1 MQEKLLTN
9 MKLKQICFA
18 QTLSVILL
26 AGMSSCSKDPGL
38 NEPDPK
44 PSTTTLWIDGEADT
58 NQTWMTSVSMQLDLS
73 VKGEGMLTTQTI
85 GDNVPVVLGKKQVH
99 DNDVMLI
106 DVPQGIGSFGLVFDN
121 GSVSK
126 QYQCIRLSGDL
137 HQLEKVSFDG
147 TSTQALSRQMAPA
160 ARAATNTGL
169 YGKSIM
175 SDVGYLNFGSWAWN
189 DIAIALVEDSDA
201 SKKHTA
207 LIDYE
212 IMARGSIAAGGEYTS
227 DEDVYIS
234 FIYGYTGTTSSS
246 ILGYYTHSAG
256 SYSDIEYH
264 DISEAIYYDYLN
276 RNAKVQYQLDGNTGT
291 WYDANFDYKDG
302 NGLPNI
308 TSSQAID
315 ARRHNDDAYNTLLVS
330 KAYGNRITAVR
341 GLTFKIN
348 VPKGKVFGFYLKTN
362 ASLSSDQR
370 TRLANLGVPSDKMPT
385 NQLNFSYAPMNA
397 SGKHRSAFA
406 IYDNFTFMGLDDAPN
421 SNADLDCNDV
431 TFVLSNAKG
440 GQYRPQFTDGTLES
454 DKNQETIKDNP
465 IYTTPDETGPEY
477 LQSWILAFEN
487 AGTDVD
493 FDFNDV
499 VLQVVPN
506 TTEHTVAVYL
516 LATGAERNTYIY
528 YGNQLLG
535 EAHQLFGV
543 DSANMV
549 NTKLNGLRRNKVR
562 LSPALSPDQPLSWP
576 EGYTMD
582 ANRYLF
588 SIKVTD
594 KKGDTTTINSNIML
608 GKEHDIPQVL
618 CVSGKWNWPLE
629 HQNVEQ
635 AYPLLGSWGRN
646 VYKPEYWNWYSHPTS
661 NLVFDYWK

>member
-1 MQEKLLTN
+1 
-9 MKLKQICFA
+9 MKQKMYFKQICFA
-18 QTLSVILL
+18 QALSVILL

-38 NEPDPK
+38 DNPDPN

-73 VKGEGMLTTQTI
+73 VKGEGMLTAQTI

-137 HQLEKVSFDG
+137 NQLEKVSFDG
-147 TSTQALSRQMAPA
+147 TSTQAFSRQMAPA
-160 ARAATNTGL
+160 ARAATNNGL
-169 YGKSIM
+169 YGNSIL
-175 SDVGYLNFGSWAWN
+175 SDEGYLNFGSWVWS
-189 DIAIALVEDSDA
+189 DIAIALVESQNA
-201 SKKHTA
+201 SINQTA

-227 DEDVYIS
+227 DEDVYVS
-234 FIYGYTGTTSSS
+234 FIYGYTGTTISR
-246 ILGYYTHSAG
+246 ILGYYTHSEN

-276 RNAKVQYQLDGNTGT
+276 GKAKVQYQLNGNTET

-302 NGLPNI
+302 INSP
-308 TSSQAID
+308 AAD
-315 ARRHNDDAYNTLLVS
+315 DRRRGDDAYSTLLVS
-330 KAYGNRITAVR
+330 QAYGDQISAVR
-341 GLTFKIN
+341 GLTFKIS
-348 VPKGKVFGFYLKTN
+348 VPKGKKFGFYLKTN
-362 ASLSSDQR
+362 GGLSADQR
-370 TRLANLGVPSDKMPT
+370 SRLINDVGVPEDRLPT
-385 NQLNFSYAPMNA
+385 QQLNFSYAPMNNG
-397 SGKHRSAFA
+397 GKHRSAFA
-406 IYDNFTFMGLDDAPN
+406 IYDNFTFMGFDDSSDN
-421 SNADLDCNDV
+421 GGDLDCNDV

-440 GQYRPQFTDGTLES
+440 GQYRPQFTEETLES
-454 DKNQETIKDNP
+454 EKNQGTIEKNP
-465 IYTTPDETGPEY
+465 IYTTPGETGTEN

-516 LATGAERNTYIY
+516 LATGAERNTEIY
-528 YGNQLLG
+528 YDNVLLG
-535 EAHQLFGV
+535 EAHELFDV
-543 DSANMV
+543 DTGQMV
-549 NTKLNGLRRNKVR
+549 NTKLNGLRRNKVL
-562 LSPALSPDQPLSWP
+562 LSPNQPLSWP

-582 ANRYLF
+582 AQRHLF

-594 KKGDTTTINSNIML
+594 ENGELITINSNVML
-608 GKEHDIPQVL
+608 GDGQDIPQVL
-618 CVSGKWNWPLE
+618 CVAGEWNWPLE
-629 HQNVEQ
+629 LQNVAN
-635 AYPLLGSWGRN
+635 AYPLLGSWGKN
-646 VYKPEYWNWYSHPTS
+646 VYKPEYWNWYSQPVS

>member
-38 NEPDPK
+38 DIPDPN

-73 VKGEGMLTTQTI
+73 VKGEGMLTAQTI

-147 TSTQALSRQMAPA
+147 TSTQAFSRQMAPA
-160 ARAATNTGL
+160 AIAATNNGL
-169 YGKSIM
+169 YGNSIL
-175 SDVGYLNFGSWAWN
+175 SDEGYLNLGSWAWS
-189 DIAIALVEDSDA
+189 DIAIALVESQNA
-201 SKKHTA
+201 SNYHTA

-212 IMARGSIAAGGEYTS
+212 IMARGNIAAGGEYTS
-227 DEDVYIS
+227 DEDVYVS
-234 FIYGYTGTTSSS
+234 FIYGYTGTTATRV
-246 ILGYYTHSAG
+246 LGYYTHSAG

-276 RNAKVQYQLDGNTGT
+276 GKAKVQYQLDGNTET
-291 WYDANFDYKDG
+291 WYDANFDYQDG
-302 NGLPNI
+302 I
-308 TSSQAID
+308 TSQAAD
-315 ARRHNDDAYNTLLVS
+315 NRRRNDDAYNTLLV
-330 KAYGNRITAVR
+330 KQAYGDRISAVR
-341 GLTFKIN
+341 GLTFKIT
-348 VPKGKVFGFYLKTN
+348 VPKGKKFGFYLKTN
-362 ASLSSDQR
+362 GGLSSDQR
-370 TRLANLGVPSDKMPT
+370 ARLINLGVPEDRLPQ
-385 NQLNFSYAPMNA
+385 NQLNFSYAPMNYG
-397 SGKHRSAFA
+397 GKHRSAFA
-406 IYDNFTFMGLDDAPN
+406 IYDNFTFMGLDDSADN
-421 SNADLDCNDV
+421 GGDLDCNDV

-440 GQYRPQFTDGTLES
+440 EKYRPKFTDETLSSE
-454 DKNQETIKDNP
+454 KNQETIEKHP
-465 IYTTPDETGPEY
+465 IYTTPDETGTEN

-506 TTEHTVAVYL
+506 TTTHKVAVYL
-516 LATGAERNTYIY
+516 LATGAERNTNIY
-528 YGNQLLG
+528 YGTIDSHVSLG
-535 EAHQLFGV
+535 EAHQLFDV
-543 DSANMV
+543 SAGQMV
-549 NTKLNGLRRNKVR
+549 NTKLNGLHRNKVL
-562 LSPALSPDQPLSWP
+562 LSDNLSWP
-576 EGYTMD
+576 EGYTMAD
-582 ANRYLF
+582 QRHLF
-588 SIKVTD
+588 YIQVTD
-594 KKGDTTTINSNIML
+594 ENDELITINSNIML
-608 GKEHDIPQVL
+608 GYEKDIPQVL
-618 CVSGKWNWPLE
+618 CVAGEWNWPLE
-629 HQNVEQ
+629 HQNVAN
-635 AYPLLGSWGRN
+635 AYPLLGSWGKN
-646 VYKPEYWNWYSHPTS
+646 VYKQEYWNWYSQPAR
-661 NLVFDYWK
+661 NLVFHFWE

>member
-38 NEPDPK
+38 DIPDPN
-44 PSTTTLWIDGEADT
+44 PSTTTLWIDGEADP

-73 VKGEGMLTTQTI
+73 VKGEGMLTAQTI

-147 TSTQALSRQMAPA
+147 TSTQALSKQMAPA

-169 YGKSIM
+169 YGSSIM
-175 SDVGYLNFGSWAWN
+175 ADEGYLNFGSWAWS
-189 DIAIALVEDSDA
+189 DIAIALVESDDA

-212 IMARGSIAAGGEYTS
+212 IMARGSIAAGSEYTGG
-227 DEDVYIS
+227 EEVYIS
-234 FIYGYTGTTSSS
+234 FMYGYTGTTASR
-246 ILGYYTHSAG
+246 ILGYYTHSEND
-256 SYSDIEYH
+256 YSDIEYH
-264 DISEAIYYDYLN
+264 EISEAISYDYLN
-276 RNAKVQYQLDGNTGT
+276 GNAKVQYQLDGNTET

-302 NGLPNI
+302 DRLPNI
-308 TSSQAID
+308 TSSQAAD
-315 ARRHNDDAYNTLLVS
+315 PLRRGDDAYNTLLV
-330 KAYGNRITAVR
+330 KQAYGDRVSAVR
-341 GLTFKIN
+341 GLTFKIT

-406 IYDNFTFMGLDDAPN
+406 IYDNFTFMGLDDSAD
-421 SNADLDCNDV
+421 SGGDLDCNDV

-440 GQYRPQFTDGTLES
+440 EKYRPKFTDGTLNS
-454 DKNQETIKDNP
+454 DKNQGTIKDHP
-465 IYTTPDETGPEY
+465 IYTTPDETGTEN

-506 TTEHTVAVYL
+506 TTTHKVAVYL

-528 YGNQLLG
+528 YGTDSPVSLG
-535 EAHQLFGV
+535 EAHQRFGV
-543 DSANMV
+543 DAGQMV
-549 NTKLNGLRRNKVR
+549 NTKLNGLRRNKVL
-562 LSPALSPDQPLSWP
+562 LSDQLSWP
-576 EGYTMD
+576 DGYTM
-582 ANRYLF
+582 ANQRDLF
-588 SIKVTD
+588 YIQVTD
-594 KKGDTTTINSNIML
+594 EKGHPITINSSIML
-608 GKEHDIPQVL
+608 GEEQNIPQVL
-618 CVSGKWNWPLE
+618 CVAGEWNWPLE
-629 HQNVEQ
+629 HQKVEQ

-646 VYKPEYWNWYSHPTS
+646 VYEEAYWNWYTQLVS
-661 NLVFDYWK
+661 NLVFHFWE

>member
-38 NEPDPK
+38 DIPDPN
-44 PSTTTLWIDGEADT
+44 PSTTTLWIDGEADP

-73 VKGEGMLTTQTI
+73 VKGEGMLTAQTI

-160 ARAATNTGL
+160 ARAATNNGL
-169 YGKSIM
+169 YGNSIM
-175 SDVGYLNFGSWAWN
+175 SDEGYLNFGSWAWN

-212 IMARGSIAAGGEYTS
+212 IMARGSIAAGSEYAGGE
-227 DEDVYIS
+227 EVYIS
-234 FIYGYTGTTSSS
+234 FIYGYTGTTASRV
-246 ILGYYTHSAG
+246 LGYYTHSAT

-276 RNAKVQYQLDGNTGT
+276 RKAKVQYQLDGNTGT
-291 WYDANFDYKDG
+291 WYDANFDYQDG
-302 NGLPNI
+302 YGLPNI
-308 TSSQAID
+308 TSQATD
-315 ARRHNDDAYNTLLVS
+315 NRRRGDDAYNTLLVS
-330 KAYGNRITAVR
+330 QAYGNRITAVR

-348 VPKGKVFGFYLKTN
+348 VPNEKKFGFYLKTN
-362 ASLSSDQR
+362 GALSPDQR
-370 TRLANLGVPSDKMPT
+370 SKLLTLGVPEDRLPT
-385 NQLNFSYAPMNA
+385 QQLNFSYARMNN
-397 SGKHRSAFA
+397 GEKHRSAFA
-406 IYDNFTFMGLDDAPN
+406 IYDNFTFMGLDDSADN
-421 SNADLDCNDV
+421 GGDLDCNDV

-440 GQYRPQFTDGTLES
+440 GQYRPQFTEETLES
-454 DKNQETIKDNP
+454 EKNQGTIEKNP
-465 IYTTPDETGPEY
+465 IYTTPGETGTEN

-528 YGNQLLG
+528 YDNVLLG
-535 EAHQLFGV
+535 EAHQLFDV
-543 DSANMV
+543 SAGQMV
-549 NTKLNGLRRNKVR
+549 NTKLNGLRRDRVL
-562 LSPALSPDQPLSWP
+562 LSDDLSWP
-576 EGYTMD
+576 DGYTMD
-582 ANRYLF
+582 ANRHLF
-588 SIKVTD
+588 SIKVTGED
-594 KKGDTTTINSNIML
+594 GNPITINSNVML
-608 GKEHDIPQVL
+608 GDEHDIPQVL
-618 CVSGKWNWPLE
+618 CVAGEWNWPLE

-646 VYKPEYWNWYSHPTS
+646 VYKPEYWNWYSQPDS
-661 NLVFDYWK
+661 KYVFDYWK

>member
-18 QTLSVILL
+18 QALSVILL

-38 NEPDPK
+38 DIPDPN
-44 PSTTTLWIDGEADT
+44 PSTTTLWIDGEADP

-73 VKGEGMLTTQTI
+73 VKGEGMLTAQTI

-160 ARAATNTGL
+160 ARAANHTGL
-169 YGKSIM
+169 YGSSILP
-175 SDVGYLNFGSWAWN
+175 DEGYLNLGSWAWS
-189 DIAIALVEDSDA
+189 DIAIALVESQNA
-201 SKKHTA
+201 SIKHTA

-212 IMARGSIAAGGEYTS
+212 IMARGSIAAGGEYTGG
-227 DEDVYIS
+227 EEVYIS
-234 FIYGYTGTTSSS
+234 FIYGYTGTTASRV
-246 ILGYYTHSAG
+246 LGYYTHSEN

-276 RNAKVQYQLDGNTGT
+276 GKAKVQYQLVGNTET
-291 WYDANFDYKDG
+291 WHDANFDYKDG
-302 NGLPNI
+302 DGLPNI
-308 TSSQAID
+308 TSSQAAD
-315 ARRHNDDAYNTLLVS
+315 ARRHGDDAYNTLLVS
-330 KAYGNRITAVR
+330 KAYGDQISAVR
-341 GLTFKIN
+341 GLTFKIT
-348 VPKGKVFGFYLKTN
+348 VPNGKKFGFYLKTN
-362 ASLSSDQR
+362 GSLSTDQR
-370 TRLANLGVPSDKMPT
+370 DKLLNLGVPSDRLPA
-385 NQLNFSYAPMNA
+385 NQLNFSYAPMNNG
-397 SGKHRSAFA
+397 GKHRSAFA
-406 IYDNFTFMGLDDAPN
+406 IYDNFTFMGLDDSADN
-421 SNADLDCNDV
+421 GGDLDCNDV

-440 GQYRPQFTDGTLES
+440 GQYRPQFTEETLES
-454 DKNQETIKDNP
+454 EKNQGTIEKNP
-465 IYTTPDETGPEY
+465 IYTTPGETGTEN

-516 LATGAERNTYIY
+516 LATGAERNTEIY
-528 YGNQLLG
+528 YDNVLLG
-535 EAHQLFGV
+535 EAHQLFDV
-543 DSANMV
+543 SAGQMV
-549 NTKLNGLRRNKVR
+549 NTKLNGLRRDRVL
-562 LSPALSPDQPLSWP
+562 LSDDLSWP
-576 EGYTMD
+576 DGYTMD
-582 ANRYLF
+582 ANRHLF
-588 SIKVTD
+588 SIKVTGED
-594 KKGDTTTINSNIML
+594 GNPITINSNKML
-608 GKEHDIPQVL
+608 GDEHDIPQVL
-618 CVSGKWNWPLE
+618 CVAGEWNWPLE

-646 VYKPEYWNWYSHPTS
+646 VYKPEYWNWYSQPDS
-661 NLVFDYWK
+661 KYVFDYWK

>member
-1 MQEKLLTN
+1 

-38 NEPDPK
+38 DIPDPN

-73 VKGEGMLTTQTI
+73 VKGEGMLTAQTI

-147 TSTQALSRQMAPA
+147 TSTQALSSQMAPA
-160 ARAATNTGL
+160 TRAATNSGL
-169 YGKSIM
+169 YGSSIL
-175 SDVGYLNFGSWAWN
+175 SDEGYLNFGSWAWN
-189 DIAIALVEDSDA
+189 DIAIALVEDQDA

-212 IMARGSIAAGGEYTS
+212 IMARGSIAAGSEYTGG
-227 DEDVYIS
+227 EEVYIS
-234 FIYGYTGTTSSS
+234 FMYGYTGTTASR
-246 ILGYYTHSAG
+246 ILGYYTHSEND
-256 SYSDIEYH
+256 YSDIEYH
-264 DISEAIYYDYLN
+264 EISEAISYDYLN
-276 RNAKVQYQLDGNTGT
+276 GNAKVQYQLDGNTET

-302 NGLPNI
+302 DRLPNI
-308 TSSQAID
+308 TSSQAAD
-315 ARRHNDDAYNTLLVS
+315 PLRRGDDAYNTLLV
-330 KAYGNRITAVR
+330 KQAYGDRVSAVR
-341 GLTFKIN
+341 GLTFEIT

-406 IYDNFTFMGLDDAPN
+406 IYDNFTFMGLDDSAD
-421 SNADLDCNDV
+421 SGGDLDCNDV

-440 GQYRPQFTDGTLES
+440 EKYRPKFTDGTLNS
-454 DKNQETIKDNP
+454 DKNQGTIKDHP
-465 IYTTPDETGPEY
+465 IYTTPDETGTEN

-506 TTEHTVAVYL
+506 TTPHKVAVYL

-528 YGNQLLG
+528 YGTQLLG
-535 EAHQLFGV
+535 EAHQLFDV
-543 DSANMV
+543 DAGQMV
-549 NTKLNGLRRNKVR
+549 NTRLNGLHRNKVL
-562 LSPALSPDQPLSWP
+562 LSDELSWP
-576 EGYTMD
+576 ENYTMAD
-582 ANRYLF
+582 NRHLF
-588 SIKVTD
+588 SIMVTD
-594 KKGDTTTINSNIML
+594 EDGNPITINSSVML
-608 GKEHDIPQVL
+608 GDEQDIPQVL
-618 CVSGKWNWPLE
+618 CVAGEWNWPLE
-629 HQNVEQ
+629 HQNIEQ

-646 VYKPEYWNWYSHPTS
+646 VYEEEYWNWYSQPVS
-661 NLVFDYWK
+661 NLVFHFWE

>member
-38 NEPDPK
+38 DIPDPN

-73 VKGEGMLTTQTI
+73 VKGEGMLTAQTI

-147 TSTQALSRQMAPA
+147 TSTQAFSRQMAPA
-160 ARAATNTGL
+160 ARAAANTGL
-169 YGKSIM
+169 NGSSIM
-175 SDVGYLNFGSWAWN
+175 ADEGYLRFGSWAWS
-189 DIAIALVEDSDA
+189 DIAIALVESQNA
-201 SKKHTA
+201 SNYHTA

-212 IMARGSIAAGGEYTS
+212 IMARGNITAGGEYTS

-234 FIYGYTGTTSSS
+234 FIYGYTGTTASRV
-246 ILGYYTHSAG
+246 LGYYTHSAN

-276 RNAKVQYQLDGNTGT
+276 GKAKVQYQLDDETGT

-302 NGLPNI
+302 ENLPNI
-308 TSSQAID
+308 TSSQATD
-315 ARRHNDDAYNTLLVS
+315 TRRRGDDAYNTLLV
-330 KAYGNRITAVR
+330 KQAYGNRISAVR
-341 GLTFKIN
+341 GLTFKIT
-348 VPKGKVFGFYLKTN
+348 VPKGKKFGFYLKTN
-362 ASLSSDQR
+362 GGLSSDQR
-370 TRLANLGVPSDKMPT
+370 ARLINLGVPEGRLPK
-385 NQLNFSYAPMNA
+385 NQLNFSYAPMNYG
-397 SGKHRSAFA
+397 GKHRSAFA
-406 IYDNFTFMGLDDAPN
+406 IYDNFTFMGLDDSAD
-421 SNADLDCNDV
+421 SGGDLDCNDV
-431 TFVLSNAKG
+431 TFVLSNANGKK
-440 GQYRPQFTDGTLES
+440 YRPKFTDETLES

-465 IYTTPDETGPEY
+465 IYTTPDETDTEN

-543 DSANMV
+543 AAGQMV
-549 NTKLNGLRRNKVR
+549 NTKLNGLRRIIVR
-562 LSPALSPDQPLSWP
+562 LSPDQPLPWP
-576 EGYTMD
+576 DGYTMD
-582 ANRYLF
+582 ANRHLF

-594 KKGDTTTINSNIML
+594 ENGGTTTINSNIML
-608 GKEHDIPQVL
+608 GEDRDIPQVL
-618 CVSGKWNWPLE
+618 CVAGEWNWPLE
-629 HQNVEQ
+629 HQNVAQ
-635 AYPLLGSWGRN
+635 AYTLLGSWGRN
-646 VYKPEYWNWYSHPTS
+646 VYKPEYWNWYSQPDS
-661 NLVFDYWK
+661 KYVFDYWK

>member
-18 QTLSVILL
+18 QALSVILL

-38 NEPDPK
+38 DIPDPN
-44 PSTTTLWIDGEADT
+44 PSTTTLWIDGEADP

-73 VKGEGMLTTQTI
+73 VKGEGMLTAQTI

-99 DNDVMLI
+99 DTDVMLI
-106 DVPQGIGSFGLVFDN
+106 DVPHGIGSFGLVFDN

-160 ARAATNTGL
+160 ARAEINPALCGN
-169 YGKSIM
+169 SIM
-175 SDVGYLNFGSWAWN
+175 AYEGYLNFGSWAWS
-189 DIAIALVEDSDA
+189 DIAIALVEEQDA

-212 IMARGSIAAGGEYTS
+212 IMARGSIAAGSEYAGGE
-227 DEDVYIS
+227 EVYIS
-234 FIYGYTGTTSSS
+234 FIYGYTGTTASRV
-246 ILGYYTHSAG
+246 LGYYTHSAT
-256 SYSDIEYH
+256 SYSDIVYH
-264 DISEAIYYDYLN
+264 DISEAISWDYLN
-276 RNAKVQYQLDGNTGT
+276 GNAKVQYQLDDNTET

-302 NGLPNI
+302 DRLPNI
-308 TSSQAID
+308 SYSQAAD
-315 ARRHNDDAYNTLLVS
+315 PHRRGDDAYNTLLV
-330 KAYGNRITAVR
+330 KQAYGDRITAVR
-341 GLTFKIN
+341 GLTFKIT
-348 VPKGKVFGFYLKTN
+348 VPTGQKFGFYLKTN
-362 ASLSSDQR
+362 ASLSPDQR
-370 TRLANLGVPSDKMPT
+370 SKLIALGVPEDRLPT
-385 NQLNFSYAPMNA
+385 NQLNFSYARMNA
-397 SGKHRSAFA
+397 GEKHRSAFA
-406 IYDNFTFMGLDDAPN
+406 IYDNFTFMGLDDSAD
-421 SNADLDCNDV
+421 SGGDLDCNDV
-431 TFVLSNAKG
+431 TFVLSNRNGKK
-440 GQYRPQFTDGTLES
+440 YRPQFTEETLNSGLNQGTIS
-454 DKNQETIKDNP
+454 KDKDS
-465 IYTTPDETGPEY
+465 IYTKPGETDTEN

-506 TTEHTVAVYL
+506 TADDTVAVYL

-528 YGNQLLG
+528 YGDQLLG

-562 LSPALSPDQPLSWP
+562 LSPDQPLSWP
-576 EGYTMD
+576 KGYTM
-582 ANRYLF
+582 ANQRHLF
-588 SIKVTD
+588 SIKIPEEN
-594 KKGDTTTINSNIML
+594 GDTITINSSKML

-618 CVSGKWNWPLE
+618 CVAGKWNWPLE
-629 HQNVEQ
+629 QQKVEK
-635 AYPLLGSWGRN
+635 AYPLLGPWGRN
-646 VYKPEYWNWYSHPTS
+646 VNNPDVWNWYSQPKS
-661 NLVFDYWK
+661 EYVFDYWK

>member
-1 MQEKLLTN
+1 
-9 MKLKQICFA
+9 MKQKMYFKQICFA

-38 NEPDPK
+38 DIPDPN

-73 VKGEGMLTTQTI
+73 VKGEGMLTAQTI

-147 TSTQALSRQMAPA
+147 TSTQAFSRQMAPA
-160 ARAATNTGL
+160 ARAEINPAL
-169 YGKSIM
+169 YGSSIV
-175 SDVGYLNFGSWAWN
+175 SDVGYLNFGSWAWS
-189 DIAIALVEDSDA
+189 DIAIALKESQDA

-212 IMARGSIAAGGEYTS
+212 IMARGSITAGGEYTNV
-227 DEDVYIS
+227 EDVYVS

-264 DISEAIYYDYLN
+264 DISEAITKDYLN
-276 RNAKVQYQLDGNTGT
+276 GKAKVQYQLDGNTT

-302 NGLPNI
+302 EGLPNI
-308 TSSQAID
+308 TSSQAAVA
-315 ARRHNDDAYNTLLVS
+315 ARRGDDAYNTLLVS
-330 KAYGNRITAVR
+330 QAYGDRITAVR

-348 VPKGKVFGFYLKTN
+348 VPKGKKFGFYLKTN
-362 ASLSSDQR
+362 GGLSSDQR
-370 TRLANLGVPSDKMPT
+370 NRLTKLGVPEGRLPQ
-385 NQLNFSYAPMNA
+385 NQLNFSYAPMNYG
-397 SGKHRSAFA
+397 GKHRSAFA
-406 IYDNFTFMGLDDAPN
+406 IYDNFTFMGLDDSAD
-421 SNADLDCNDV
+421 SGGDLDCNDV
-431 TFVLSNAKG
+431 TFVLSNANG
-440 GQYRPQFTDGTLES
+440 GKYRPQFTKETLES
-454 DKNQETIKDNP
+454 EKNQGTISKDSIYKKPETP
-465 IYTTPDETGPEY
+465 ESETVTEN

-543 DSANMV
+543 DSLNMV
-549 NTKLNGLRRNKVR
+549 NTKLNGLRRNRVL
-562 LSPALSPDQPLSWP
+562 LSDSLSWP
-576 EGYTMD
+576 ANYTMD
-582 ANRYLF
+582 ANRHLF
-588 SIKVTD
+588 SIQVTGED
-594 KKGDTTTINSNIML
+594 GNPITINSNVML
-608 GKEHDIPQVL
+608 GDAQDIPQVL

-629 HQNVEQ
+629 HQNVAQ

-646 VYKPEYWNWYSHPTS
+646 VNNPKFWNWYSQPKREY
-661 NLVFDYWK
+661 VFDYWK

>member
-9 MKLKQICFA
+9 MKLKQMCFA

-73 VKGEGMLTTQTI
+73 VKGEGMLTAQTI

-147 TSTQALSRQMAPA
+147 TSTQAFSRQMAPA
-160 ARAATNTGL
+160 ARAATNNGL
-169 YGKSIM
+169 YGNSIL
-175 SDVGYLNFGSWAWN
+175 SDEGYLNLGSWAWS
-189 DIAIALVEDSDA
+189 DIAFALVESQNA
-201 SKKHTA
+201 SIKQTA

-212 IMARGSIAAGGEYTS
+212 IMARGSIAAGSEYNGGE
-227 DEDVYIS
+227 EVYIS
-234 FIYGYTGTTSSS
+234 FIYGYTGTTASRV
-246 ILGYYTHSAG
+246 LGYYTHSAG

-276 RNAKVQYQLDGNTGT
+276 EKAKVQYQLNGNTET

-302 NGLPNI
+302 DGLPNI
-308 TSSQAID
+308 TYSQAAD
-315 ARRHNDDAYNTLLVS
+315 TRRRGDDAYNTLLVS
-330 KAYGNRITAVR
+330 QAYGDRITAVR
-341 GLTFKIN
+341 GLTFKIT
-348 VPKGKVFGFYLKTN
+348 VPNGKKFGFYLKTN

-370 TRLANLGVPSDKMPT
+370 SRLINAGVPSDRLPA
-385 NQLNFSYAPMNA
+385 NQLNFSYAPMNNG
-397 SGKHRSAFA
+397 GKHRSAFA
-406 IYDNFTFMGLDDAPN
+406 IYDNFTFMGLDDSADN
-421 SNADLDCNDV
+421 SGDLDCNDV

-440 GQYRPQFTDGTLES
+440 GQYRPQFTEETLES
-454 DKNQETIKDNP
+454 EKNQGTIEKNP
-465 IYTTPDETGPEY
+465 IYTTPGETGTEN

-506 TTEHTVAVYL
+506 TADHTVAVYL
-516 LATGAERNTYIY
+516 LATGAERNTEIY
-528 YGNQLLG
+528 YDNVLLG

-543 DSANMV
+543 DPGNMV
-549 NTKLNGLRRNKVR
+549 NTKLNGLRRNKVL
-562 LSPALSPDQPLSWP
+562 LSNSLSWP
-576 EGYTMD
+576 AGYTMD
-582 ANRYLF
+582 ANRHLF
-588 SIKVTD
+588 SIQVTGED
-594 KKGDTTTINSNIML
+594 GNPITINSNVML
-608 GKEHDIPQVL
+608 GDDHDIPQVL
-618 CVSGKWNWPLE
+618 CVAGEWNWPLE

-646 VYKPEYWNWYSHPTS
+646 VYKPEYWNWYSQPAP
-661 NLVFDYWK
+661 NLVFDYW

>member
-38 NEPDPK
+38 DIPDPN

-73 VKGEGMLTTQTI
+73 VKGEGMLTAQTI

-147 TSTQALSRQMAPA
+147 TSTQAFSRQMAPA
-160 ARAATNTGL
+160 ARAEINPNL
-169 YGKSIM
+169 YGNSILPD
-175 SDVGYLNFGSWAWN
+175 SGYLNFGSWAWN
-189 DIAIALVEDSDA
+189 DIAIALVESQDA

-212 IMARGSIAAGGEYTS
+212 IMARGSIAAGSEYAGGEEFY
-227 DEDVYIS
+227 VS
-234 FIYGYTGTTSSS
+234 FIYGYTGTTSLS
-246 ILGYYTHSAG
+246 ILGYYTHSANDF
-256 SYSDIEYH
+256 SDIDYH
-264 DISEAIYYDYLN
+264 DISEAITKDYLN
-276 RNAKVQYQLDGNTGT
+276 GKAKVQYQRDGNTT

-302 NGLPNI
+302 EGLPNI
-308 TSSQAID
+308 TSSQAAVA
-315 ARRHNDDAYNTLLVS
+315 ARRGDDAYNTLLV
-330 KAYGNRITAVR
+330 KQAYGDRVSAVR
-341 GLTFKIN
+341 GLTFKIT

-406 IYDNFTFMGLDDAPN
+406 IYDNFTFMGLDDSAD
-421 SNADLDCNDV
+421 SGGDLDCNDV

-440 GQYRPQFTDGTLES
+440 EKYRPKFTDGTLNS
-454 DKNQETIKDNP
+454 DKNQGTIKDHP
-465 IYTTPDETGPEY
+465 IYTTPDETGTEN

-506 TTEHTVAVYL
+506 TTTHKVAVYL

-528 YGNQLLG
+528 YGTDSPVSLG
-535 EAHQLFGV
+535 EAHQRFGV
-543 DSANMV
+543 DAGQMV
-549 NTKLNGLRRNKVR
+549 NTKLDGLRRNKVL
-562 LSPALSPDQPLSWP
+562 LSDQLSWP
-576 EGYTMD
+576 DGYTM
-582 ANRYLF
+582 ANQRDLF
-588 SIKVTD
+588 YIQVTD
-594 KKGDTTTINSNIML
+594 EKGHPITINSSIML
-608 GKEHDIPQVL
+608 GEEQNIPQVL
-618 CVSGKWNWPLE
+618 CVAGEWNWPLE
-629 HQNVEQ
+629 HQKVEN

-646 VYKPEYWNWYSHPTS
+646 VYEPKYWNWYTQPKS

>member
-73 VKGEGMLTTQTI
+73 VKGEGMLTAQTI

-234 FIYGYTGTTSSS
+234 FIYGYTGTTATR

-341 GLTFKIN
+341 GLTFKIS

-406 IYDNFTFMGLDDAPN
+406 IYDNFTFMGLDDSADN
-421 SNADLDCNDV
+421 GGDLDCNDV

-440 GQYRPQFTDGTLES
+440 GQYRPQFTEETLNSGLNQGTIN
-454 DKNQETIKDNP
+454 KHP
-465 IYTTPDETGPEY
+465 IYTTPETPESETGTEN

-506 TTEHTVAVYL
+506 TADDTVAVYL

-528 YGNQLLG
+528 YDNVLLG

-562 LSPALSPDQPLSWP
+562 LSPDQPLSWP
-576 EGYTMD
+576 TSYTM
-582 ANRYLF
+582 ATHRHLF
-588 SIKVTD
+588 SIKIPEEN
-594 KKGDTTTINSNIML
+594 GDTTTINSNFML
-608 GKEHDIPQVL
+608 GENRDIPQVL

>member
-38 NEPDPK
+38 DIPDPN

-73 VKGEGMLTTQTI
+73 VKGEGMLTAQTI

-160 ARAATNTGL
+160 ARAANHTGL
-169 YGKSIM
+169 YGSSILP
-175 SDVGYLNFGSWAWN
+175 DEGYLNLGSWAWS
-189 DIAIALVEDSDA
+189 DIAIALVESQNA
-201 SKKHTA
+201 SIKHTA

-212 IMARGSIAAGGEYTS
+212 IMARGSIAAGGEYTGG
-227 DEDVYIS
+227 EEVYIS
-234 FIYGYTGTTSSS
+234 FIYGYTGTTDTR
-246 ILGYYTHSAG
+246 ILGYYTHTG
-256 SYSDIEYH
+256 DNYSDIEYH
-264 DISEAIYYDYLN
+264 DISEAISLDYLN
-276 RNAKVQYQLDGNTGT
+276 GKAKVQYQLDGNTET
-291 WYDANFDYKDG
+291 WYDANFDYQDG
-302 NGLPNI
+302 I
-308 TSSQAID
+308 TSQATD
-315 ARRHNDDAYNTLLVS
+315 TRRRNDDAYNTLLVS
-330 KAYGNRITAVR
+330 QAYGNRISAVR
-341 GLTFKIN
+341 GLTFKIT
-348 VPKGKVFGFYLKTN
+348 VPKGKKFGFYLKTN

-370 TRLANLGVPSDKMPT
+370 SRLTNLGVPSDRLPT
-385 NQLNFSYAPMNA
+385 NQLNFSYAPMNNG
-397 SGKHRSAFA
+397 GKHRSAFA
-406 IYDNFTFMGLDDAPN
+406 IYDNFTFMGLDDSADN
-421 SNADLDCNDV
+421 GGDLDCNDV

-440 GQYRPQFTDGTLES
+440 GQYRPQFTEETLES
-454 DKNQETIKDNP
+454 EKNQGTIEKNP
-465 IYTTPDETGPEY
+465 IYTTPGETGTEN

-516 LATGAERNTYIY
+516 LATGAERNTEIY
-528 YGNQLLG
+528 YDNVLLG
-535 EAHQLFGV
+535 EAHQLFDV
-543 DSANMV
+543 SAGQMV

-576 EGYTMD
+576 DGYTMD
-582 ANRYLF
+582 ANRHLF

-594 KKGDTTTINSNIML
+594 ENGNPIIINSNIKL
-608 GKEHDIPQVL
+608 GDEHDIPQVL
-618 CVSGKWNWPLE
+618 CVAGEWNWPLE

-646 VYKPEYWNWYSHPTS
+646 VYKPEYWNWYSQPKS
-661 NLVFDYWK
+661 EYVFDYWK

>member
-73 VKGEGMLTTQTI
+73 VKGEGMLTAQTI

-147 TSTQALSRQMAPA
+147 TSTQAFSRQMAPA
-160 ARAATNTGL
+160 ARAATNNGL
-169 YGKSIM
+169 YGSSIV
-175 SDVGYLNFGSWAWN
+175 SDEGYLNLGSWAWS
-189 DIAIALVEDSDA
+189 DIAFALVESQNA
-201 SKKHTA
+201 SIKQTA

-234 FIYGYTGTTSSS
+234 FIYGYTGTTASRV
-246 ILGYYTHSAG
+246 LGYYTHSAG

-302 NGLPNI
+302 DGLPNI
-308 TSSQAID
+308 TYSQAAD
-315 ARRHNDDAYNTLLVS
+315 NRRHNDDAYNTLLV
-330 KAYGNRITAVR
+330 KQAYGDQIRAVR
-341 GLTFKIN
+341 GLTFKIT
-348 VPKGKVFGFYLKTN
+348 VPNGKKFGFYLKTN
-362 ASLSSDQR
+362 ASLSPDQR
-370 TRLANLGVPSDKMPT
+370 NRLINDVGVPADKLPT
-385 NQLNFSYAPMNA
+385 NQLNFSYAPMNNG
-397 SGKHRSAFA
+397 GKHRSAFA
-406 IYDNFTFMGLDDAPN
+406 IYDNFTFMGLDDSADN
-421 SNADLDCNDV
+421 GGDLDCNDV

-440 GQYRPQFTDGTLES
+440 GQYRPQFTEETLNSGLNQGTIE
-454 DKNQETIKDNP
+454 KNP
-465 IYTTPDETGPEY
+465 IYTTPGETGTEN

-506 TTEHTVAVYL
+506 TADHTVAVYL
-516 LATGAERNTYIY
+516 LATGAERDTYIY
-528 YGNQLLG
+528 YDNVLLG
-535 EAHQLFGV
+535 EAHQLFDV
-543 DSANMV
+543 SAGQMV
-549 NTKLNGLRRNKVR
+549 NTKLNGLRRDRVL
-562 LSPALSPDQPLSWP
+562 LSDDLSWP
-576 EGYTMD
+576 DGYTMD
-582 ANRYLF
+582 ANRHLF
-588 SIKVTD
+588 SIKVTGED
-594 KKGDTTTINSNIML
+594 GNPITINSNAML
-608 GKEHDIPQVL
+608 GEKHDIPQVL
-618 CVSGKWNWPLE
+618 CVADEWNWPLE

-646 VYKPEYWNWYSHPTS
+646 VYKPEYWNWYSHPDHEY
-661 NLVFDYWK
+661 VFDYWK

>member
-38 NEPDPK
+38 DIPDPN
-44 PSTTTLWIDGEADT
+44 PSTTTLWIDGEADP

-73 VKGEGMLTTQTI
+73 VKGEGMLTAQTI

-160 ARAATNTGL
+160 ARAATNNGL
-169 YGKSIM
+169 YGSSIV
-175 SDVGYLNFGSWAWN
+175 SDEGYLNLGSWAWS
-189 DIAIALVEDSDA
+189 DIAFALVESQNA
-201 SKKHTA
+201 SIKQTA

-212 IMARGSIAAGGEYTS
+212 IMARGSIAAGGEYTT

-234 FIYGYTGTTSSS
+234 FIYGYTGTTASRV
-246 ILGYYTHSAG
+246 LGYYTHSAG

-276 RNAKVQYQLDGNTGT
+276 GKAKVQYQLDGNTET
-291 WYDANFDYKDG
+291 WYDANFDYQDG
-302 NGLPNI
+302 F
-308 TSSQAID
+308 TSQATD
-315 ARRHNDDAYNTLLVS
+315 QRRRNDNAYNTLLVS
-330 KAYGNRITAVR
+330 QAYGDHITAVR
-341 GLTFKIN
+341 GLTFKIT
-348 VPKGKVFGFYLKTN
+348 VPNGKKFGFYLKTN
-362 ASLSSDQR
+362 GGLSADQR
-370 TRLANLGVPSDKMPT
+370 SKLIKLGVPEDRLPT
-385 NQLNFSYAPMNA
+385 QQLNFSYAPMNNG
-397 SGKHRSAFA
+397 GKHRSAFA
-406 IYDNFTFMGLDDAPN
+406 IYDNFTFMGLDDSADN
-421 SNADLDCNDV
+421 SGDLDCNDV

-440 GQYRPQFTDGTLES
+440 GQYRPQFTDETLES

-543 DSANMV
+543 DSLNMV
-549 NTKLNGLRRNKVR
+549 NTKLNGLRRNRVL
-562 LSPALSPDQPLSWP
+562 LSDSLSWP
-576 EGYTMD
+576 ANYTMD
-582 ANRYLF
+582 ANRHLF
-588 SIKVTD
+588 SIQVTD
-594 KKGDTTTINSNIML
+594 KKGNPITINSNAML
-608 GKEHDIPQVL
+608 GENNDIPQVL
-618 CVSGKWNWPLE
+618 CVAGKWNWPLE

-635 AYPLLGSWGRN
+635 AYTLLGSWGRN
-646 VYKPEYWNWYSHPTS
+646 VYKPEYWNWYSQPDS
-661 NLVFDYWK
+661 KYVFDYWK

>member
-44 PSTTTLWIDGEADT
+44 PSTTTLWIDGEADP

-73 VKGEGMLTTQTI
+73 VKGEGMLTAQTI

-234 FIYGYTGTTSSS
+234 FIYGYTGTTATR

-308 TSSQAID
+308 TSSQAQD
-315 ARRHNDDAYNTLLVS
+315 PRRHNDDAYNTLLVS

-341 GLTFKIN
+341 GLTFKIS

-362 ASLSSDQR
+362 GPLSIDQSN
-370 TRLANLGVPSDKMPT
+370 RLTKLGVPEDKLPAT
-385 NQLNFSYAPMNA
+385 QLNFSYAPMNA
-397 SGKHRSAFA
+397 GGKHRSAFA
-406 IYDNFTFMGLDDAPN
+406 IYDNFTFMGLDDSAD
-421 SNADLDCNDV
+421 SGGDLDCNDV

-440 GQYRPQFTDGTLES
+440 EKYRPKFTDGTLNS
-454 DKNQETIKDNP
+454 DKNQGTIKDHP
-465 IYTTPDETGPEY
+465 IYTTPDETGTEN

-506 TTEHTVAVYL
+506 TADHTVAVYL

-549 NTKLNGLRRNKVR
+549 NTKLNGLRRNKVL
-562 LSPALSPDQPLSWP
+562 LSNSLSWP
-576 EGYTMD
+576 AGYTMD
-582 ANRYLF
+582 DNRHLF
-588 SIKVTD
+588 SIKIP
-594 KKGDTTTINSNIML
+594 KENGDTTTINSNIML
-608 GKEHDIPQVL
+608 GENKDIPQVL
-618 CVSGKWNWPLE
+618 CVSGKWNWPIE

-646 VYKPEYWNWYSHPTS
+646 VYKPEYWNWYSNPVLY
-661 NLVFDYWK
+661 LVFDYWK

>member
-38 NEPDPK
+38 DIPDPN
-44 PSTTTLWIDGEADT
+44 PSTTTLWIDGEADP

-73 VKGEGMLTTQTI
+73 VKGEGMLTAQTI

-160 ARAATNTGL
+160 ARSATNTGL
-169 YGKSIM
+169 YGNSIL
-175 SDVGYLNFGSWAWN
+175 SPDEGYLNFGSWAWN
-189 DIAIALVEDSDA
+189 DIAIALVEDQDA

-212 IMARGSIAAGGEYTS
+212 IMARGSIAAGSEYAGGE
-227 DEDVYIS
+227 EVYIS
-234 FIYGYTGTTSSS
+234 FIYGYTGTTASR

-276 RNAKVQYQLDGNTGT
+276 RKAKVQYQLDRNTGT
-291 WYDANFDYKDG
+291 WYDANFDYRDG
-302 NGLPNI
+302 DGLPN
-308 TSSQAID
+308 SYQAAD
-315 ARRHNDDAYNTLLVS
+315 QRRRGDDAYNTLLVS
-330 KAYGNRITAVR
+330 QAYGDRITAVR
-341 GLTFKIN
+341 GLTFKIT
-348 VPKGKVFGFYLKTN
+348 VPNGKKFGFYLKTN
-362 ASLSSDQR
+362 GALLEDQR
-370 TRLANLGVPSDKMPT
+370 NRLANLGVPADRMPST
-385 NQLNFSYAPMNA
+385 QFNFSYAPMNA
-397 SGKHRSAFA
+397 GGKHRSAFA
-406 IYDNFTFMGLDDAPN
+406 IYDSFTFMGLDDSPN
-421 SNADLDCNDV
+421 NSGDLDCNDV
-431 TFVLSNAKG
+431 TFVLSNRNGEK
-440 GQYRPQFTDGTLES
+440 YRPQFTKETLS
-454 DKNQETIKDNP
+454 SNKNQETIKDNP
-465 IYTTPDETGPEY
+465 IYTTPETPESETGTEN

-506 TTEHTVAVYL
+506 TADHTVAVYL

-543 DSANMV
+543 EPGNMV

-562 LSPALSPDQPLSWP
+562 LSPDQPLSWP
-576 EGYTMD
+576 EDYTMD
-582 ANRYLF
+582 ANRHLF

-594 KKGDTTTINSNIML
+594 EKGKLITINSNIML
-608 GKEHDIPQVL
+608 GEDLDIPQVL
-618 CVSGKWNWPLE
+618 CVAGEWNWPLE
-629 HQNVEQ
+629 HQNVEN
-635 AYPLLGSWGRN
+635 AYPNLGSWGKN
-646 VYKPEYWNWYSHPTS
+646 VDKQEYWDWYTYSIS
-661 NLVFDYWK
+661 KYVFDYWK

>member
-38 NEPDPK
+38 DIPDPN

-73 VKGEGMLTTQTI
+73 VKGEGMLTAQTI

-160 ARAATNTGL
+160 ARAANHSGL
-169 YGKSIM
+169 YGSSIV
-175 SDVGYLNFGSWAWN
+175 SDEGYLNLGSWAWS
-189 DIAIALVEDSDA
+189 DIAIALVESQNA
-201 SKKHTA
+201 SIKHTA

-212 IMARGSIAAGGEYTS
+212 IMARGNITAGGEYTS

-234 FIYGYTGTTSSS
+234 FIYGYTGTTASRV
-246 ILGYYTHSAG
+246 LGYYTHSAN

-264 DISEAIYYDYLN
+264 DISEAISLDYLN
-276 RNAKVQYQLDGNTGT
+276 GNAKVQYQLDGNTET

-302 NGLPNI
+302 DGLPNI
-308 TSSQAID
+308 TYSQAAD
-315 ARRHNDDAYNTLLVS
+315 NRRHNDDAYNTLLV
-330 KAYGNRITAVR
+330 KQAYGDQIRAVR
-341 GLTFKIN
+341 GLTFKIT
-348 VPKGKVFGFYLKTN
+348 VPNGKKFGFYLKTN
-362 ASLSSDQR
+362 ASLSPDQR
-370 TRLANLGVPSDKMPT
+370 NRLINDVGVPADKLPT
-385 NQLNFSYAPMNA
+385 NQLNFSYAPMNNG
-397 SGKHRSAFA
+397 GKHRSAFA
-406 IYDNFTFMGLDDAPN
+406 IYDNFTFMGLDDSADN
-421 SNADLDCNDV
+421 GGDLDCNDV

-440 GQYRPQFTDGTLES
+440 GQYRPQFTEETLES
-454 DKNQETIKDNP
+454 EKNQGTIEKNP
-465 IYTTPDETGPEY
+465 IYTTPGETGTEN

-506 TTEHTVAVYL
+506 TTTHKVAVYL
-516 LATGAERNTYIY
+516 LATGAERNTEIY
-528 YGNQLLG
+528 YDNVLLG
-535 EAHQLFGV
+535 EAHQLFDV
-543 DSANMV
+543 SAGQMV
-549 NTKLNGLRRNKVR
+549 NTKLNGLRRNKVL
-562 LSPALSPDQPLSWP
+562 LSDQLSWP
-576 EGYTMD
+576 DGYTMD

-588 SIKVTD
+588 SIKVTGED
-594 KKGDTTTINSNIML
+594 GNPITINSNVML
-608 GKEHDIPQVL
+608 GDEHDIPQVL
-618 CVSGKWNWPLE
+618 CVAGEWNWPLE

-646 VYKPEYWNWYSHPTS
+646 VYKPEYWNWYSHPAS
-661 NLVFDYWK
+661 NFVFNFWK

>member
-1 MQEKLLTN
+1 MKEKLLTN

-38 NEPDPK
+38 DNPDPN
-44 PSTTTLWIDGEADT
+44 PSTTTLWIDGEADP

-73 VKGEGMLTTQTI
+73 VKGEGMLTAQTI

-169 YGKSIM
+169 YGSSIM
-175 SDVGYLNFGSWAWN
+175 PDEGYLNFGSWAWN

-212 IMARGSIAAGGEYTS
+212 IMARGNITAGGEYTS
-227 DEDVYIS
+227 DEDVYVS
-234 FIYGYTGTTSSS
+234 FIYGYTGTTATR
-246 ILGYYTHSAG
+246 ILGYYTHSEN

-264 DISEAIYYDYLN
+264 DISEAISLDYLN
-276 RNAKVQYQLDGNTGT
+276 RKAKVQYQLYGNTET

-302 NGLPNI
+302 IN
-308 TSSQAID
+308 SQAAD
-315 ARRHNDDAYNTLLVS
+315 PRRRGDDAYNTLLV
-330 KAYGNRITAVR
+330 KQAYGDQITAVR
-341 GLTFKIN
+341 GLTFKIS

-362 ASLSSDQR
+362 GGLSADQR
-370 TRLANLGVPSDKMPT
+370 NRLIKLGVPEGSLPQ
-385 NQLNFSYAPMNA
+385 NQLNFSYAPLNA
-397 SGKHRSAFA
+397 NGKHRSAFA

-440 GQYRPQFTDGTLES
+440 GQYRPQFTDETLES
-454 DKNQETIKDNP
+454 DKNQGTIEKNP
-465 IYTTPDETGPEY
+465 IYTTPETPESETGTEN

-506 TTEHTVAVYL
+506 TTDQTVAVYL

-528 YGNQLLG
+528 YGTDSLG
-535 EAHQLFGV
+535 EAHELFDV

-549 NTKLNGLRRNKVR
+549 NTKLNGLRRNKVL
-562 LSPALSPDQPLSWP
+562 LSNSLSWP
-576 EGYTMD
+576 AGYTM
-582 ANRYLF
+582 ATHRHLF
-588 SIKVTD
+588 SIKVTEEN
-594 KKGDTTTINSNIML
+594 GDTTTINSNIML
-608 GKEHDIPQVL
+608 GDEEDIPQVL
-618 CVSGKWNWPLE
+618 CVAGEWNWSLE

-635 AYPLLGSWGRN
+635 AYPLLGYWGRN
-646 VYKPEYWNWYSHPTS
+646 VYKPEYWNWYTHPVS
-661 NLVFDYWK
+661 KYVFDYWK

>member
-38 NEPDPK
+38 DIPDPN

-73 VKGEGMLTTQTI
+73 VKGEGMLTAQTI

-147 TSTQALSRQMAPA
+147 TSTQAFSRQMAPA
-160 ARAATNTGL
+160 ARAATNNGL
-169 YGKSIM
+169 YGSSIV
-175 SDVGYLNFGSWAWN
+175 SDEGYLNLGSWAWS
-189 DIAIALVEDSDA
+189 DIAFALVESQNA
-201 SKKHTA
+201 SIKQTA

-212 IMARGSIAAGGEYTS
+212 IMARGSIAAGGEYTGG
-227 DEDVYIS
+227 EEVYIS
-234 FIYGYTGTTSSS
+234 FIYGYTGTTASRV
-246 ILGYYTHSAG
+246 LGYYTHSEN

-276 RNAKVQYQLDGNTGT
+276 GKAKVQYQLDGNTGT

-302 NGLPNI
+302 DGLPN
-308 TSSQAID
+308 SSQAAD
-315 ARRHNDDAYNTLLVS
+315 QRRRGDDAYNTLLVS
-330 KAYGNRITAVR
+330 KAYGDQISAVR
-341 GLTFKIN
+341 GLTFKIT
-348 VPKGKVFGFYLKTN
+348 VPNGKKFGFYLKTN
-362 ASLSSDQR
+362 GSLSTDQR
-370 TRLANLGVPSDKMPT
+370 DKLLNLGVPSDRLPA
-385 NQLNFSYAPMNA
+385 NQLNFSYAPMNNG
-397 SGKHRSAFA
+397 GKHRSAFA
-406 IYDNFTFMGLDDAPN
+406 IYDNFTFMGLDDSADN
-421 SNADLDCNDV
+421 NGDLDCNDV

-440 GQYRPQFTDGTLES
+440 GQYRPQFTEETLES
-454 DKNQETIKDNP
+454 EKNQGTIEKNP
-465 IYTTPDETGPEY
+465 IYTTPGETGTEN

-506 TTEHTVAVYL
+506 TTNHTVAVYL
-516 LATGAERNTYIY
+516 LATGAERDTYIY
-528 YGNQLLG
+528 YDNVLLG
-535 EAHQLFGV
+535 EAHQLFDV
-543 DSANMV
+543 SAGQMV
-549 NTKLNGLRRNKVR
+549 NTKLNGLRRDRVL
-562 LSPALSPDQPLSWP
+562 LSDDLSWP
-576 EGYTMD
+576 DGYTMD
-582 ANRYLF
+582 ANRHLF
-588 SIKVTD
+588 SIKVTGED
-594 KKGDTTTINSNIML
+594 GNPITINSNVML
-608 GKEHDIPQVL
+608 GDDHDIPQVL
-618 CVSGKWNWPLE
+618 CVAGEWNWPLE

-646 VYKPEYWNWYSHPTS
+646 VYKPEYWNWYSHPAS

>member
-38 NEPDPK
+38 DIPDPN

-73 VKGEGMLTTQTI
+73 VKGEGMLTAQTI

-160 ARAATNTGL
+160 ARAATHTGL
-169 YGKSIM
+169 YGNSIM
-175 SDVGYLNFGSWAWN
+175 ADEGYLNFGSWAWS
-189 DIAIALVEDSDA
+189 DIAIALVESDDA

-212 IMARGSIAAGGEYTS
+212 IMARGSIAAGSEYTGG
-227 DEDVYIS
+227 EEVYIS
-234 FIYGYTGTTSSS
+234 FMYGYTGTTASR
-246 ILGYYTHSAG
+246 ILGYYTHSEND
-256 SYSDIEYH
+256 YSDIEYH
-264 DISEAIYYDYLN
+264 EISEAISYDYLN
-276 RNAKVQYQLDGNTGT
+276 GNAKVQYQLDGNTET

-302 NGLPNI
+302 DRLPNI
-308 TSSQAID
+308 TSSQAAD
-315 ARRHNDDAYNTLLVS
+315 PLRRGDDAYNTLLV
-330 KAYGNRITAVR
+330 KQAYGDRVSAVR
-341 GLTFKIN
+341 GLTFKIT

-406 IYDNFTFMGLDDAPN
+406 IYDNFTFMGLDDSAD
-421 SNADLDCNDV
+421 SGGDLDCNDV

-440 GQYRPQFTDGTLES
+440 EKYRPKFTDGTLNS
-454 DKNQETIKDNP
+454 DKNQGTIKDHP
-465 IYTTPDETGPEY
+465 IYTTPDETGTEN

-506 TTEHTVAVYL
+506 TTTHKVAVYL

-528 YGNQLLG
+528 YGTDSPVSLG
-535 EAHQLFGV
+535 EAHQRFGV
-543 DSANMV
+543 DAGQMV
-549 NTKLNGLRRNKVR
+549 NTKLDGLRRNKVL
-562 LSPALSPDQPLSWP
+562 LSDQLSWP
-576 EGYTMD
+576 DGYTM
-582 ANRYLF
+582 ANQRDLF
-588 SIKVTD
+588 YIQVTD
-594 KKGDTTTINSNIML
+594 EKGHPITINSSIML
-608 GKEHDIPQVL
+608 GEEQNIPQVL
-618 CVSGKWNWPLE
+618 CVAGEWNWPLE
-629 HQNVEQ
+629 HQKVEQ

-646 VYKPEYWNWYSHPTS
+646 VYEEAYWNWYTQLVS
-661 NLVFDYWK
+661 NLVFHFWE

>member
-1 MQEKLLTN
+1 

-38 NEPDPK
+38 NEPDPN
-44 PSTTTLWIDGEADT
+44 PSTTTLWIDGEADP
-58 NQTWMTSVSMQLDLS
+58 NQTWMTSVSMQLDLL
-73 VKGEGMLTTQTI
+73 VKGEGMLTAQTI

-147 TSTQALSRQMAPA
+147 TSTQAFSRQMAPA
-160 ARAATNTGL
+160 ARAATNNGL
-169 YGKSIM
+169 YGSSIV
-175 SDVGYLNFGSWAWN
+175 SDEGYLNLGSWAWS
-189 DIAIALVEDSDA
+189 DIAFALVESQNA
-201 SKKHTA
+201 SIKQTA

-212 IMARGSIAAGGEYTS
+212 IMARGSIAAGGEYTT

-234 FIYGYTGTTSSS
+234 FIYGYTGTTASRV
-246 ILGYYTHSAG
+246 LGYYTHSAG

-276 RNAKVQYQLDGNTGT
+276 GKAKVQYQLDGNTET
-291 WYDANFDYKDG
+291 WYDADFDYQDG
-302 NGLPNI
+302 F
-308 TSSQAID
+308 TSQATD
-315 ARRHNDDAYNTLLVS
+315 QRRRNDNAYNTLLVS
-330 KAYGNRITAVR
+330 QAYGDRITAVR
-341 GLTFKIN
+341 GLTFKIT
-348 VPKGKVFGFYLKTN
+348 VPNGKKFGFYLKTN
-362 ASLSSDQR
+362 GGLSADQR
-370 TRLANLGVPSDKMPT
+370 SKLIKLGVPEDRLPT
-385 NQLNFSYAPMNA
+385 QQLNFSYAPMNNG
-397 SGKHRSAFA
+397 GKHRSAFA
-406 IYDNFTFMGLDDAPN
+406 IYDNFTFMGLDDSADN
-421 SNADLDCNDV
+421 SGDLDCNDV

-440 GQYRPQFTDGTLES
+440 GQYRPQFTDETLES

-465 IYTTPDETGPEY
+465 IYTTPDETGTEN

-506 TTEHTVAVYL
+506 TTNHTVAVYL
-516 LATGAERNTYIY
+516 LATGAERNTNIY
-528 YGNQLLG
+528 YGTIDSHVSLG
-535 EAHQLFGV
+535 EAHQLFDV
-543 DSANMV
+543 SAGQMV
-549 NTKLNGLRRNKVR
+549 NTKLNGLHRNKVL
-562 LSPALSPDQPLSWP
+562 LSDQLSWP

-582 ANRYLF
+582 ANRDLF
-588 SIKVTD
+588 YIQVTD
-594 KKGDTTTINSNIML
+594 KNGNPIIINSNIKL
-608 GKEHDIPQVL
+608 GDEQDIPQVL
-618 CVSGKWNWPLE
+618 CVAGEWNWPLE

-646 VYKPEYWNWYSHPTS
+646 VYKPEYWNWYSQPAP

>member
-38 NEPDPK
+38 DIPDPN
-44 PSTTTLWIDGEADT
+44 PSTTTLWIDGEADP

-73 VKGEGMLTTQTI
+73 VKGEGMLTAQTI

-147 TSTQALSRQMAPA
+147 TSTQAFSRQMAPA

-189 DIAIALVEDSDA
+189 DIAIALVEDQDA
-201 SKKHTA
+201 SKNYTA

-212 IMARGSIAAGGEYTS
+212 IMARGSISAGSEFTGGE
-227 DEDVYIS
+227 EVYIS
-234 FIYGYTGTTSSS
+234 FVYGYTGTTASR
-246 ILGYYTHSAG
+246 ILGYYTHSAN

-276 RNAKVQYQLDGNTGT
+276 GNAKVQYQLDGNTET

-302 NGLPNI
+302 EGLSNI
-308 TSSQAID
+308 TSSQATD
-315 ARRHNDDAYNTLLVS
+315 TRRRGDDAYNTLLVRQ
-330 KAYGNRITAVR
+330 AYGDRVSAVR
-341 GLTFKIN
+341 GLTFKIT
-348 VPKGKVFGFYLKTN
+348 VPKGKKFGFYLKTN
-362 ASLSSDQR
+362 GGLSSDQR
-370 TRLANLGVPSDKMPT
+370 ARLINLGVPEDRLPQ
-385 NQLNFSYAPMNA
+385 NQLNFSYAPMNYG
-397 SGKHRSAFA
+397 GKHRSAFA
-406 IYDNFTFMGLDDAPN
+406 IYDNFTFMGLDDSADN
-421 SNADLDCNDV
+421 GGDLDCNDV

-440 GQYRPQFTDGTLES
+440 GQYRPQFTEETLNS
-454 DKNQETIKDNP
+454 GLNQGTIKDHP
-465 IYTTPDETGPEY
+465 IYTTPETPESETGTEN

-506 TTEHTVAVYL
+506 TTTHKVAVYL

-528 YGNQLLG
+528 YDNVLLG
-535 EAHQLFGV
+535 EAHQLFDV
-543 DSANMV
+543 SAGQMV
-549 NTKLNGLRRNKVR
+549 NTKLNGLRRNKVL
-562 LSPALSPDQPLSWP
+562 LSDDLSWP
-576 EGYTMD
+576 DGYTID
-582 ANRYLF
+582 ANRHLF
-588 SIKVTD
+588 SIQVTGED
-594 KKGDTTTINSNIML
+594 GNPITINSNAML
-608 GKEHDIPQVL
+608 GEKHDIPQVL
-618 CVSGKWNWPLE
+618 CVADEWNWPLE

-646 VYKPEYWNWYSHPTS
+646 VNDPDCWNWYSQPAS
-661 NLVFDYWK
+661 NFVFDYWK

>member
-9 MKLKQICFA
+9 MKLKQMCFA

-73 VKGEGMLTTQTI
+73 VKGEGMLTAQTI

-147 TSTQALSRQMAPA
+147 TSTQAFSRQMAPA
-160 ARAATNTGL
+160 ARAATNNGL
-169 YGKSIM
+169 YGNSIL
-175 SDVGYLNFGSWAWN
+175 SDEGYLNLGSWAWS
-189 DIAIALVEDSDA
+189 DIAFALVESQNA
-201 SKKHTA
+201 SIKQTA

-212 IMARGSIAAGGEYTS
+212 IMARGSIAAGSEYNGGE
-227 DEDVYIS
+227 EVYIS
-234 FIYGYTGTTSSS
+234 FIYGYTGTTASRV
-246 ILGYYTHSAG
+246 LGYYTHSAG

-276 RNAKVQYQLDGNTGT
+276 EKAKVQYQLNGNTET

-302 NGLPNI
+302 DGLPNI
-308 TSSQAID
+308 TYSQAAD
-315 ARRHNDDAYNTLLVS
+315 TRRRGDDAYNTLLVS
-330 KAYGNRITAVR
+330 QAYGDRITAVR
-341 GLTFKIN
+341 GLTFKIT
-348 VPKGKVFGFYLKTN
+348 VPNGKKFGFYLKTN

-370 TRLANLGVPSDKMPT
+370 SRLINAGVPSDRLPA
-385 NQLNFSYAPMNA
+385 NQLNFSYAPMNNG
-397 SGKHRSAFA
+397 GKHRSAFA
-406 IYDNFTFMGLDDAPN
+406 IYDNFTFMGLDDSADN
-421 SNADLDCNDV
+421 SGDLDCNDV

-440 GQYRPQFTDGTLES
+440 GQYRPQFTEETLES
-454 DKNQETIKDNP
+454 EKNQGTIEKNP
-465 IYTTPDETGPEY
+465 IYTTPGETGTEN

-506 TTEHTVAVYL
+506 TADHTVAVYL
-516 LATGAERNTYIY
+516 LATGAERNTEIY
-528 YGNQLLG
+528 YDNVLLG

-543 DSANMV
+543 DPGNMV
-549 NTKLNGLRRNKVR
+549 NTKLNGLRRNKVL
-562 LSPALSPDQPLSWP
+562 LSDQLSWP

-582 ANRYLF
+582 ANRHLF
-588 SIKVTD
+588 SIQVTGED
-594 KKGDTTTINSNIML
+594 GNPITINSNVML
-608 GKEHDIPQVL
+608 GDDHDIPQVL
-618 CVSGKWNWPLE
+618 CVAGEWNWPLE

-646 VYKPEYWNWYSHPTS
+646 VYKPEYWNWYSQPAR

>member
-44 PSTTTLWIDGEADT
+44 PSTTTLWIDGEADP

-73 VKGEGMLTTQTI
+73 VKGEGMLTAQTI

-147 TSTQALSRQMAPA
+147 ASTQALSRQMAPA

-169 YGKSIM
+169 YGNSIM
-175 SDVGYLNFGSWAWN
+175 ADSGYLNFGSWAWN

-212 IMARGSIAAGGEYTS
+212 IMARGSITAGGEYT
-227 DEDVYIS
+227 EDVNVS
-234 FIYGYTGTTSSS
+234 FIYGYTGTTASRV
-246 ILGYYTHSAG
+246 LGYYTHSAG

-264 DISEAIYYDYLN
+264 DISEAISWDYLN
-276 RNAKVQYQLDGNTGT
+276 GKAKVQYQLDNITGT
-291 WYDANFDYKDG
+291 WYDANFDYQDG

-308 TSSQAID
+308 TSQAAD
-315 ARRHNDDAYNTLLVS
+315 PKRRGDDAYNTLLV
-330 KAYGNRITAVR
+330 KQAYGDQISAVR
-341 GLTFKIN
+341 GLTFKIS
-348 VPKGKVFGFYLKTN
+348 VPKGNKFGFYLKTN
-362 ASLSSDQR
+362 GPLTEDQR
-370 TRLANLGVPSDKMPT
+370 TRLSKLGVPSDRMPT
-385 NQLNFSYAPMNA
+385 NQFNFSYAPMNNV
-397 SGKHRSAFA
+397 GKHRSAFA
-406 IYDNFTFMGLDDAPN
+406 IYDNFTFMGLDDSPN
-421 SNADLDCNDV
+421 NSGDLDCNDV

-440 GQYRPQFTDGTLES
+440 GQYRPQFTEETLNSGLNQGTIS
-454 DKNQETIKDNP
+454 KDS
-465 IYTTPDETGPEY
+465 IYTKPETPESETGTEN

-528 YGNQLLG
+528 YGTDSLG
-535 EAHQLFGV
+535 EAHELFDV

-549 NTKLNGLRRNKVR
+549 NTKLNGLRRNKVL
-562 LSPALSPDQPLSWP
+562 LSNSLSWP
-576 EGYTMD
+576 AGYTM
-582 ANRYLF
+582 ATHRHLF
-588 SIKVTD
+588 SIKVTEEN
-594 KKGDTTTINSNIML
+594 GDTTTINSNVML
-608 GKEHDIPQVL
+608 GDERDIPQVL
-618 CVSGKWNWPLE
+618 CVAGKWNWPLE
-629 HQNVEQ
+629 HQNVEN
-635 AYPLLGSWGRN
+635 AYPRIGDWGRN
-646 VYKPEYWNWYSHPTS
+646 VNDPDCWNWYSQSAS
-661 NLVFDYWK
+661 NFVFDYWK

>member
-18 QTLSVILL
+18 QALSVILL

-38 NEPDPK
+38 DIPDPN

-73 VKGEGMLTTQTI
+73 VKGEGMLTAQTI

-147 TSTQALSRQMAPA
+147 TSTQAFSRQMAPA
-160 ARAATNTGL
+160 ARAATNNGL
-169 YGKSIM
+169 YGSSIV
-175 SDVGYLNFGSWAWN
+175 SDEGYLRFGSWAWS
-189 DIAIALVEDSDA
+189 DIAFALVESQNA
-201 SKKHTA
+201 SIKQTA

-212 IMARGSIAAGGEYTS
+212 IMARGSIAAGGEYTT

-234 FIYGYTGTTSSS
+234 FIYGYTGTTASRV
-246 ILGYYTHSAG
+246 LGYYTHSAG

-276 RNAKVQYQLDGNTGT
+276 GKAKVQYQLDGNKET
-291 WYDANFDYKDG
+291 WYDANFDYQG
-302 NGLPNI
+302 GF
-308 TSSQAID
+308 TSQATD
-315 ARRHNDDAYNTLLVS
+315 QRRRNDNAYNTLLVS
-330 KAYGNRITAVR
+330 KAYGDRITAVR
-341 GLTFKIN
+341 GLTFKIT
-348 VPKGKVFGFYLKTN
+348 VPNGKKFGFYLKTN
-362 ASLSSDQR
+362 GGLSADQR
-370 TRLANLGVPSDKMPT
+370 NRLIKLGVPEGRLPQ
-385 NQLNFSYAPMNA
+385 NQLNFSYAPMNNG
-397 SGKHRSAFA
+397 GKHRSAFA
-406 IYDNFTFMGLDDAPN
+406 IYDNFTFMGLDDSADN
-421 SNADLDCNDV
+421 SGDLDCNDV

-440 GQYRPQFTDGTLES
+440 GQYRPQFTEETLES
-454 DKNQETIKDNP
+454 EKNQGTIEKNP
-465 IYTTPDETGPEY
+465 IYTTPGETGTEN

-506 TTEHTVAVYL
+506 TADHTVAVYL
-516 LATGAERNTYIY
+516 LATGAERDTYIY
-528 YGNQLLG
+528 FDNVLLG
-535 EAHQLFGV
+535 EAHQLFDV
-543 DSANMV
+543 SAGQMV
-549 NTKLNGLRRNKVR
+549 NTKLNGLRRDRVL
-562 LSPALSPDQPLSWP
+562 LSDDLSWP
-576 EGYTMD
+576 DGYTMD
-582 ANRYLF
+582 ANRHLF
-588 SIKVTD
+588 SIKVTGED
-594 KKGDTTTINSNIML
+594 GNPITINSNKML
-608 GKEHDIPQVL
+608 GDEHDIPQVL
-618 CVSGKWNWPLE
+618 CVAGEWNWPLE

-646 VYKPEYWNWYSHPTS
+646 VYKPEYWNWYSQPDS
-661 NLVFDYWK
+661 KYVFDYWK

>member
-1 MQEKLLTN
+1 MQEKLLIN

-26 AGMSSCSKDPGL
+26 AGMSACSKDPGL
-38 NEPDPK
+38 DNPDPN
-44 PSTTTLWIDGEADT
+44 PSTTTLWIDGEADP

-73 VKGEGMLTTQTI
+73 VKGEGMLTAQTI

-169 YGKSIM
+169 YGSSIL
-175 SDVGYLNFGSWAWN
+175 SDEGYLNFGSWAWN
-189 DIAIALVEDSDA
+189 DIAIALVEDRDA

-212 IMARGSIAAGGEYTS
+212 IMARGSITAGGEYTNV
-227 DEDVYIS
+227 EDVYVS

-264 DISEAIYYDYLN
+264 DISEVITKDYLN
-276 RNAKVQYQLDGNTGT
+276 GKAKVQYQLDGNTT

-302 NGLPNI
+302 EGLPNI
-308 TSSQAID
+308 TSSQAAVA
-315 ARRHNDDAYNTLLVS
+315 ARRGDDAYNTLLVS
-330 KAYGNRITAVR
+330 QAYGDRITAVR

-348 VPKGKVFGFYLKTN
+348 VPKGKVFGFYLKTTGP
-362 ASLSSDQR
+362 LSNDQR
-370 TRLANLGVPSDKMPT
+370 TRLTNHGVPEDRMPT
-385 NQLNFSYAPMNA
+385 NHVNFSYAPLNA
-397 SGKHRSAFA
+397 NGKHRSAFA
-406 IYDNFTFMGLDDAPN
+406 IYDNFTFMGLHDAPN

-465 IYTTPDETGPEY
+465 IYTTPGETGTEN

-562 LSPALSPDQPLSWP
+562 LSPDQPLSWP
-576 EGYTMD
+576 EDYTMD
-582 ANRYLF
+582 AKRHLF
-588 SIKVTD
+588 SIKIP
-594 KKGDTTTINSNIML
+594 KENGDTTTINSNIML
-608 GKEHDIPQVL
+608 GEKLDIPQVL

-629 HQNVEQ
+629 HQNVAQ
-635 AYPLLGSWGRN
+635 AYTLLGPWGRN
-646 VYKPEYWNWYSHPTS
+646 VNNPEFWNWYSDPKS
-661 NLVFDYWK
+661 KYVFDYWK